1 MLTFNRNKYCSF
13 KIGTNHEQKGVE
25 PRDFEKK
32 ILGTSPGLEKILARC
47 SLGLRLIYTE
57 LFFLTVFYHVA

>member
-13 KIGTNHEQKGVE
+13 KIGANHEQKGVG

-32 ILGTSPGLEKILARC
+32 ILGTSPGLARC
-47 SLGLRLIYTE
+47 SLGLRLIYTK

>member
-13 KIGTNHEQKGVE
+13 KIGTNHEQKRVG

-32 ILGTSPGLEKILARC
+32 KSSAQFQGWNKFWQDARWV
-47 SLGLRLIYTE
+47 Y
-57 LFFLTVFYHVA
+57 A